1 MSTVAAKKEAA
12 PQAKA
17 AGKAKKTASKGGV
30 IADARLYDVI
40 VRPHVTEKT
49 TRAAEQNKVVFA
61 ISPTATKNDVKAA
74 VEAIFKVTVTKVNTI
89 NVEGK
94 MKKFRGRDGQRS
106 DLRKAIV
113 TLAAGQSID
122 FAAGAR

>member
-1 MSTVAAKKEAA
+1 MSTAVKKEAA
-12 PQAKA
+12 PKKAKA
-17 AGKAKKTASKGGV
+17 PAKAKKATTKGV
-30 IADARLYDVI
+30 VADARLYDVI

-61 ISPTATKNDVKAA
+61 IAPTATKNDVKAA

-89 NVEGK
+89 NTEGK

>member
-1 MSTVAAKKEAA
+1 MNAVAKKA
-12 PQAKA
+12 PAAKA
-17 AGKAKKTASKGGV
+17 AAKKTAAGKSKGTTL
-30 IADARLYDVI
+30 ADGRHYDVI
-40 VRPHVTEKT
+40 VRPVVTEKST
-49 TRAAEQNKVVFA
+49 AAAEQNKVVFA
-61 ISPTATKNDVKAA
+61 IAPKATKNDVKAA
-74 VEAIFKVTVTKVNTI
+74 VEAIFKVTVTKVNTV